1 MQGAMIPCQHKKKR
15 SNFMESQR
23 SLLFIALMVV
33 TYLLFSQWQ
42 ADKVPAPQ
50 PVNISQNSA
59 TTDANAD
66 FVPESS
72 DSLSNISLPKATSA
86 KLITVVTDT
95 FTMKINSQGG
105 DIVEVKLHK
114 FDTEQGN
121 GIPYTIMQNGDQKY
135 IAQSGLTGANGID
148 RTVKGRPI
156 YTSAQSNYELTN
168 DNLSVDLAFQ
178 DDNGLS
184 VIKRFTFKENNYSVD
199 VDYIINNN
207 TANSVS
213 IQMYGQLKQS
223 TVVATSGGMLPTY
236 RGAAYSTT
244 EERYEKYKFDD
255 IKDANLNQATVGG
268 WVAML
273 EHYFVSAWVPNAQNT
288 NQLYTMYNDSY
299 EAVIGFKAPAITI
312 DAGQEGTTSAI
323 FYVGPKDQ
331 KVLENIAESLDLT
344 IDYGFLFM
352 ISQALYGLLNIIQS
366 GEFSFFGMFDVDLGG
381 VGNWGLAIIII
392 TLIIKGVMY
401 PLTKVQYTS
410 MAKMRD
416 LAPKMAQL
424 KERFGDDR
432 QKMSQATME
441 MYRKEKV
448 NPAGGCLPL
457 LLQMPIFLALYW
469 VFLESVELRH
479 APFVFWIQDLSAM
492 DPYFVLPVL
501 MGASMYVMQKMQPM
515 TIQDPMQQ
523 KIMQYMPVVFSI
535 FMAWFPSG
543 LVLYWLI
550 SNVVSIVQMK
560 VIFKGIENKKLAKE
574 KVNLTK

>member
-1 MQGAMIPCQHKKKR
+1 
-15 SNFMESQR
+15 MESQR

-42 ADKVPAPQ
+42 QENAPLPEQ
-50 PVNISQNSA
+50 QVINSSQSIS
-59 TTDANAD
+59 TGEAD
-66 FVPESS
+66 FVPEASAPQI
-72 DSLSNISLPKATSA
+72 SNTKTVDNTAKIISV
-86 KLITVVTDT
+86 ITDT
-95 FTMKINSQGG
+95 LLVKINTQGG
-105 DIVEVKLHK
+105 DIIEVKLRNYN
-114 FDTEQGN
+114 TEQDN
-121 GIPYTIMQNGDQKY
+121 DIPYTVMQNGNQKY

-148 RTVKGRPI
+148 RIIKGRPI
-156 YTSAQSNYELTN
+156 YTSTSSNYELSGEYLN
-168 DNLSVDLAFQ
+168 VDLAFT
-178 DDNGLS
+178 DESGMSL
-184 VIKRFTFKENNYSVD
+184 IKRFIFAKNSYQVD
-199 VDYIINNN
+199 VEYQINNN

-213 IQMYGQLKQS
+213 VQMYGQLKQS
-223 TVVATSGGMLPTY
+223 SVVNTGGGMLPTY

-244 EERYEKYKFDD
+244 EERYEKYDFDD
-255 IKDANLNQATVGG
+255 IQEANLTKATAGG

-273 EHYFVSAWVPNAQNT
+273 EHYFVSAWVPRAEDT
-288 NQLYTMYNDSY
+288 NQLYTSFSNNM
-299 EAVIGFKAPAITI
+299 EAVIGFKAPAVII
-312 DAGQEGTTSAI
+312 DAGQQGKTSAT
-323 FYVGPKDQ
+323 FYVGPKNQ
-331 KVLENIAESLDLT
+331 EVLEKIAPNLDLT

-352 ISQALYGLLNIIQS
+352 ISQPLYGLLNIIQS
-366 GEFSFFGMFDVDLGG
+366 GEFSFFGIDVDLGG
-381 VGNWGLAIIII
+381 VGNWGLAIIVI

-401 PLTKVQYTS
+401 PLTKAQYTS

-479 APFVFWIQDLSAM
+479 APFIFWIQDLSTM
-492 DPYFVLPVL
+492 DPYFVLPIL

-543 LVLYWLI
+543 LVLYWLV
-550 SNVVSIVQMK
+550 SNIVSIAQMK
-560 VIFKGIENKKLAKE
+560 VIFAGIAKQKE
-574 KVNLTK
+574 AKAT

>member
-1 MQGAMIPCQHKKKR
+1 
-15 SNFMESQR
+15 MESQR

-42 ADKVPAPQ
+42 QQNAPVPEPTS
-50 PVNISQNSA
+50 ISQNQQGN
-59 TTDANAD
+59 DANAD

-72 DSLSNISLPKATSA
+72 EAITSSVKTTESSA
-86 KLITVVTDT
+86 KLINVVTDA

-121 GIPYTIMQNGDQKY
+121 GIPYTVLQNGNQKY

-148 RTVKGRPI
+148 RIIKGRPI
-156 YTSAQSNYELTN
+156 YSSSQSNYELTA
-168 DNLSVDLAFQ
+168 DSLVIDLVFHDVSGMSVT
-178 DDNGLS
+178 
-184 VIKRFTFKENNYSVD
+184 KRFTFNKGSYSVD
-199 VDYIINNN
+199 VDYVINNN

-213 IQMYGQLKQS
+213 VQMYGQLKQS
-223 TVVATSGGMLPTY
+223 TVVASGGGMLPTY
-236 RGAAYSTT
+236 RGAAFSTT
-244 EERYEKYKFDD
+244 EDRYEKYDFDD
-255 IKDANLNQATVGG
+255 IQEANLNKVTSGG

-273 EHYFVSAWVPNAQNT
+273 EHYFVSAWVPKAEDT
-288 NQLYTMYNDSY
+288 NQLYTTYSNNF
-299 EAVIGFKAPAITI
+299 EAVVGFKAPAVTI
-312 DAGQEGTTSAI
+312 DAGQQGTTSAI

-331 KVLENIAESLDLT
+331 AVLEKIAPNLDLT
-344 IDYGFLFM
+344 IDYGFLWM
-352 ISQALYGLLNIIQS
+352 ISQPLFWLLLTIQS
-366 GEFSFFGMFDVDLGG
+366 FVS
-381 VGNWGLAIIII
+381 NWGVAIIII
-392 TLIIKGVMY
+392 TLIVKGVMY
-401 PLTKVQYTS
+401 PLTKAQYTS

-479 APFVFWIQDLSAM
+479 APFIFWIQDLSAM
-492 DPYFVLPVL
+492 DPFFVLPIL

-543 LVLYWLI
+543 LVLYWFI

-560 VIFKGIENKKLAKE
+560 VIFSGIAKQKE
-574 KVNLTK
+574 AKAA